1 MTAKGKR
8 YADALDFFCL
18 RKVTETKRNQ
28 KCFQICLSG
37 KMHEYCTKLTKWRFF
52 REKSHDGCRYSYKD
66 REFSLF
72 TSISYINVKQFFRA
86 AVVGQLR
93 MDKVEETYVLEIT
106 QVFSSSAVT
115 VTDEKKLKLTR
126 EDVNTIRS
134 LLDKLD
140 ECLQQLYHVL
150 VRKFSICVQFKR
162 HSFEANSSHSLHW
175 VLMESLIVWN
185 AE

>member
-72 TSISYINVKQFFRA
+72 TSISYINVKQFF
-86 AVVGQLR
+86 VGQLT

-140 ECLQQLYHVL
+140 ECLQQLHHVL
-150 VRKFSICVQFKR
+150 VRKISMCVQFKR